1 MKYKS
6 YEDIKPNNVSTGNML
21 YYCSCRIL
29 NKMEHRIRRR
39 NNGYL
44 PCRDRILLRRLHRKI
59 TQLAKVYKNKSVLA

>member
-6 YEDIKPNNVSTGNML
+6 YEEIKPNKVSTCNTL
-21 YYCSCRIL
+21 YYCACRIL
-29 NKMEHRIRRR
+29 NKIEHRIRRR

-59 TQLAKVYKNKSVLA
+59 TQLTAIYKNKSI

>member
-1 MKYKS
+1 
-6 YEDIKPNNVSTGNML
+6 ML
-21 YYCSCRIL
+21 YYCACRIL

-59 TQLAKVYKNKSVLA
+59 TQLTAIYKNKSI

>member
-44 PCRDRILLRRLHRKI
+44 PCRDRILLGCLHRKI
-59 TQLAKVYKNKSVLA
+59 TQLAATYKNKSI